1 MDNSIQAGLIVSAIG
16 LIVTFTALGIFIG
29 VIVLLQKL
37 FPPKPEVVES
47 VKAQPIVALT
57 DASPENNDSDE
68 ALVAVLAAAAYLRSR
83 RSDQL
88 GSALLAGPGRYR
100 TSRN

>member
-1 MDNSIQAGLIVSAIG
+1 MDNIQTGLMVSAIG
-16 LIVTFTALGIFIG
+16 LIVTFTALGVFIG

-37 FPPKPEVVES
+37 FPPKKEAKVSVVE
-47 VKAQPIVALT
+47 QPVATLS
-57 DASPENNDSDE
+57 DAAPQSDDADE

-83 RSDQL
+83 RSGQL
-88 GSALLAGPGRYR
+88 GSTLMAGPGPYR

>member
-1 MDNSIQAGLIVSAIG
+1 MDNIQTGLIVSAVG
-16 LIVTFTALGIFIG
+16 LIVTFTALGVFIG

-37 FPPKPEVVES
+37 FPPKKEAEEAVEE
-47 VKAQPIVALT
+47 QPVAAMSE
-57 DASPENNDSDE
+57 ASTENNDSDE

-88 GSALLAGPGRYR
+88 GSALLTGPGLYR

>member
-1 MDNSIQAGLIVSAIG
+1 MDNIQTGLMVSAVG
-16 LIVTFTALGIFIG
+16 LLVTFLALGVFIG

-37 FPPKPEVVES
+37 FPPKPEAEES
-47 VKAQPIVALT
+47 EEEQPVAAMS
-57 DASPENNDSDE
+57 DASNEGDDSDE

-83 RSDQL
+83 RSGQL
-88 GSALLAGPGRYR
+88 GSSLLAGPGPYR

>member
-1 MDNSIQAGLIVSAIG
+1 MDNIQTGLMVSAIG
-16 LIVTFTALGIFIG
+16 LIVTFTALGVFIG

-37 FPPKPEVVES
+37 FPPKPETTVSVV
-47 VKAQPIVALT
+47 KQPVMAISEVT
-57 DASPENNDSDE
+57 DQSDDSDE
-68 ALVAVLAAAAYLRSR
+68 AMVAVLAAAAYLRSR

-88 GSALLAGPGRYR
+88 GSTLLSGPGLYR